1 MIPLVYHPIYSEL
14 PLPSEHRYPITKYR
28 LLFDSIQKQYTQNP
42 QIQQNISFHQP
53 TPLTPEHIKEI
64 HHPEYVDHIVKNTL
78 PAAKMRRIG
87 FPWSEVLLE
96 RTLTS
101 AAGTTLTAQ
110 LALEHGIALHL
121 SGGYHHAHYDFGSG
135 FCVFNDL
142 AIAAHHALKHPDVD
156 TVLIIDCDVHHGDGT
171 ATLFSDH
178 PNIITLSVHCDKNF
192 PARKP
197 QSNYDLP
204 LERGTNTTQY
214 LDAITPVIEMA
225 TRLHQPDLVI
235 YDAGVDI
242 HTDDELGYFN
252 VCKEGI
258 LERDRFILTHCQQQ
272 NIPVAAV
279 VGGGYHTQHEQLIPL
294 HQQLFNAAFDIF
306 IK

>member
-28 LLFDSIQKQYTQNP
+28 LLFDAIQKQYAQDP
-42 QIQQNISFHQP
+42 HIKQHISFHQP
-53 TPLTPEHIKEI
+53 TALTPEQVKEI
-64 HHPEYVDHIVKNTL
+64 HHPEYVDHIVQNTL

-87 FPWSEVLLE
+87 FPWSEALLE

-101 AAGTTLTAQ
+101 AAGTALTAT
-110 LALEHGIALHL
+110 LALQHGIALHL

-142 AIAAHHALKHPDVD
+142 AIAAHQALKHPDVD

-171 ATLFSDH
+171 ATLCSESQ
-178 PNIITLSVHCDKNF
+178 NIITLSVHCDKNF

-197 QSNYDLP
+197 RSNYDLP
-204 LERGTNTTQY
+204 LEKGTETTQY
-214 LDAITPVIEMA
+214 LDAIIPVIEMA
-225 TRLHQPDLVI
+225 TRLHQPDLII

-242 HTDDELGYFN
+242 HTSDELGYFN

-258 LERDRFILTHCQQQ
+258 LQRDRFILEHCQCYD
-272 NIPVAAV
+272 IPVAAV
-279 VGGGYHTQHEQLIPL
+279 VGGGYHTQHDQLIPL
-294 HQQLFNAAFDIF
+294 HQQLFDAAFDIF
-306 IK
+306 I